1 MTIALYIDEQ
11 VPKAIT
17 LGLRQRGVDVLTVQ
31 DDGFTSTPDPIV
43 LDHATQL
50 GRVMFSQ
57 DEDFPN
63 EGFRRQAEGIH
74 FSGII
79 YARQTRISI
88 GDCIR
93 DLELIAKVYE
103 PEDFANIVQYIP
115 L

>member
-1 MTIALYIDEQ
+1 MTIKLYMDEQ

-31 DDGFTSTPDPIV
+31 DDGFTSTPDLIV
-43 LDHATQL
+43 LDHATEL

-63 EGFRRQAEGIH
+63 EGYRRQVENIYFA
-74 FSGII
+74 GII

-93 DLELIAKVYE
+93 DLELIAKSS
-103 PEDFANIVQYIP
+103 DLSDCANLVQYIP